1 MPKLLIALAK
11 SVADGNICGYGER
24 LSMTLSRSKNRA
36 LGIRFSRKV
45 CRPLRPSLG
54 RNQVAQRGTV
64 RGAVEI
70 LEGEFFFRAADSSE
84 GVTR

>member
-1 MPKLLIALAK
+1 
-11 SVADGNICGYGER
+11 
-24 LSMTLSRSKNRA
+24 MTLSRSKKRE

-54 RNQVAQRGTV
+54 RNQDAQTATV

-70 LEGEFFFRAADSSE
+70 LDGEFFFRAA
-84 GVTR
+84 